1 MVTGSMPRHGLPR
14 PRSGSAMGSART
26 PIRDEAICRTRLIV
40 VTAGLRHLLAQ
51 IREQRLDP
59 TSGHSRRGLVSR
71 HLAFTVVARSV
82 HGGATG
88 PSSRWAVVARFRC
101 ASSSRR
107 DHRTGPLPPRWARS
121 LTAKHGHRHT
131 FDDGARLHSDT
142 RDEDGERDAVV
153 VGRSGHRIRD
163 RAEPDTPSM

>member
-1 MVTGSMPRHGLPR
+1 
-14 PRSGSAMGSART
+14 MGSART